1 MAKRELDVMAAIQ
14 EQKSRD
20 IEREGQPEMDAETKK
35 LAEHKRFTF
44 DVIDIPTDP
53 LR

>member
-1 MAKRELDVMAAIQ
+1 MSRDLETMTEIM

-20 IEREGQPEMDAETKK
+20 LERDGQPEMDEEAKR

>member
-1 MAKRELDVMAAIQ
+1 MADIMA
-14 EQKSRD
+14 QKSRD
-20 IEREGQPEMDAETKK
+20 IEREGQPEMDDETKR

>member
-1 MAKRELDVMAAIQ
+1 MTTIM
-14 EQKSRD
+14 EQKQRD
-20 IEREGQPEMDAETKK
+20 IDRDGQPEMDEETKR
-35 LAEHKRFTF
+35 LAEYKRFTF

>member
-1 MAKRELDVMAAIQ
+1 MTRELDIMAAIQ
-14 EQKSRD
+14 EEKSRD
-20 IEREGQPEMDAETKK
+20 IERDGQPRMDEETKR

-44 DVIDIPTDP
+44 DVIDVPTDP